1 MSTQPVTGTN
11 GSTLSTSG
19 STISSASNAG
29 LGQNQFLMLMMDQLK
44 AQDPMQPSDPSQYL
58 SELANFSNLEQS
70 QQIAGSTSASAAQTQ
85 ATSALTLLGHTVT
98 YRDATGASQSGT
110 VGKVDFTSSGP
121 TLTIGTTS
129 GIPLSSVT
137 EAA

>member
-1 MSTQPVTGTN
+1 MSTQPITGTN
-11 GSTLSTSG
+11 ATLSTSG
-19 STISSASNAG
+19 ASIASPSNAG

-70 QQIAGSTSASAAQTQ
+70 QQIAGSTAASASQTE
-85 ATSALTLLGHTVT
+85 ATSALALLGHTVT
-98 YRDATGASQSGT
+98 YRDAKGASQSGT
-110 VGKVDFTSSGP
+110 VGKVDFDSSGP
-121 TLTIGTTS
+121 NLTIGTTS

-137 EAA
+137 EAT